1 VRRRNIFVVGLDDAN
16 LRTLERVPGADRFHY
31 HPLLTV
37 EEIQHGEIPIK
48 DLLLK
53 AQEELDGFAGE
64 IDAIVGYWDFPVTAL
79 VPLLCKRYG
88 LPSANLEAVV
98 KCEHKYWSRLEQ
110 RKVVE
115 DLPRFGLVELTG
127 SPRLPEGMGY
137 PVWLKP
143 VKSFSSE
150 LAFHVGD
157 DTELAAAVAEIRAGV
172 SRVGRPF
179 QFVLD
184 QIELPAEIA
193 EVGGEACLAEEALSG
208 VQAATE
214 GYVAGGKVT
223 VNGALDSI
231 NYPDT
236 PCFLRHQY
244 PSQLPGEIVE
254 EMKTVSERV
263 ITQMGLDN
271 STFSIEFFCVPE
283 TGRVSVLE
291 INARH
296 SQSHAE
302 MFEYVDGVPNHHC
315 MIQLGLG
322 GDPSLPRGEG
332 PYGIAAKW
340 YYRRFGDALVTRVP
354 TADEINAIER
364 DIAGVTIDITASEGE
379 RLSEMPAQDSYSY
392 ELADLFIGA
401 ANEEELREK
410 YDRCIAALRFEFDG
424 KFDGKEE

>member
-1 VRRRNIFVVGLDDAN
+1 VRRRNIFVIGLDEAN
-16 LRTLERVPGADRFHY
+16 LRTLERVPGADGFRY
-31 HPLLTV
+31 HGLLTI

-48 DLLLK
+48 DLLRE
-53 AQEELDGFAGE
+53 AQEKLDDFEEG

-88 LPSANLEAVV
+88 LPSADLEAVV

-115 DLPRFGLVELTG
+115 DLPEFGLVDLTG
-127 SPRLPEGMGY
+127 SSRLPEGMDY

-157 DTELAAAVAEIRAGV
+157 DAELAAAAAEIRNGV
-172 SRVGRPF
+172 GRVGRPF

-193 EVGGEACLAEEALSG
+193 EVGGQACLAEEALSG

-214 GYVAGGKVT
+214 GYVSGGKVV

-231 NYPDT
+231 NYPGT

-244 PSQLPGEIVE
+244 PSQLAAGIVE
-254 EMKTVSERV
+254 RMKTASERV

-271 STFSIEFFCVPE
+271 STFSIEFFCDPE
-283 TGRVSVLE
+283 SGRVSVLE

-315 MIQLGLG
+315 MVQLGLG
-322 GDPSLPRGEG
+322 GEPGLPRGQG
-332 PYGIAAKW
+332 RYGIAAKW
-340 YYRRFGDALVTRVP
+340 YYRRFDDAVVTRVP
-354 TADEINAIER
+354 TAGEIEDLQR
-364 DIAGVTIDITASEGE
+364 DIPGVTIDIIPGEGQ
-379 RLSEMPAQDSYSY
+379 RLSELPAQDSYSY

-401 ANEEELREK
+401 ADEKELKEK
-410 YDRCIAALRFEFDG
+410 YDRCVGALRFG
-424 KFDGKEE
+424 FDGKEV